1 MGDKLSI
8 VIPHEMKDEIDK
20 LKEVYKEDQSSL
32 IRRLL
37 WKSIKQEKIE
47 LALKDYIEDKISLG
61 RAAELANLSIWEI
74 VDELEKRKFTLNYK
88 LSEAQLE
95 IERLLKKHKKE

>member
-1 MGDKLSI
+1 
-8 VIPHEMKDEIDK
+8 MKEEIDK

-37 WKSIKQEKIE
+37 WKSIKQEKLE

-61 RAAELANLSIWEI
+61 KAAELANLSIWEI
-74 VDELEKRKFTLNYK
+74 TDELKKKKITFNYK

-95 IERLLKKHKKE
+95 IEKLLKKHEKE

>member
-20 LKEVYKEDQSSL
+20 LKEVYKEDQSTL

-37 WKSIKQEKIE
+37 WKSIKQEKLE

-61 RAAELANLSIWEI
+61 KAAELANLSIWEI
-74 VDELEKRKFTLNYK
+74 MDELKKSKITVNYK

-95 IERLLKKHKKE
+95 IEKLLKKHKKE

>member
-8 VIPHEMKDEIDK
+8 VIPNEMKDEIDK

-37 WKSIKQEKIE
+37 WKSIKQEKLE

-61 RAAELANLSIWEI
+61 KAAELANLSIWEI
-74 VDELEKRKFTLNYK
+74 IDELKKRKITFNYK

>member
-8 VIPHEMKDEIDK
+8 VIPNEMKDEIDK

-37 WKSIKQEKIE
+37 WKSIKQEKLE

-61 RAAELANLSIWEI
+61 KAAELANLSIWEMN
-74 VDELEKRKFTLNYK
+74 DELKKRKITLNYK
-88 LSEAQLE
+88 LAEAQLE
-95 IERLLKKHKKE
+95 IEKLLKKHEKE

>member
-8 VIPHEMKDEIDK
+8 VIPNEMKDEIDK
-20 LKEVYKEDQSSL
+20 LKDVYKEDQSSL

-37 WKSIKQEKIE
+37 WKSIKQEKLE

-61 RAAELANLSIWEI
+61 KAAELANLSIWEI
-74 VDELEKRKFTLNYK
+74 IDELKKRKITFNYK

>member
-8 VIPHEMKDEIDK
+8 VIPNEMKDEIDK

-37 WKSIKQEKIE
+37 WKSIKQEKLE

-61 RAAELANLSIWEI
+61 KAAELANLSIWEMN
-74 VDELEKRKFTLNYK
+74 DELKKRKIPLNYK

>member
-8 VIPHEMKDEIDK
+8 VIPNEMKDEIDK

-37 WKSIKQEKIE
+37 WKSIKQEKLE

-61 RAAELANLSIWEI
+61 KAAELANLSIWEI
-74 VDELEKRKFTLNYK
+74 NDELKKRKITLNYK

-95 IERLLKKHKKE
+95 IERLLKKHEKE

>member
-74 VDELEKRKFTLNYK
+74 VDELEK

>member
-1 MGDKLSI
+1 MNFL
-8 VIPHEMKDEIDK
+8 E
-20 LKEVYKEDQSSL
+20 SL
-32 IRRLL
+32 
-37 WKSIKQEKIE
+37 E

-61 RAAELANLSIWEI
+61 KAAELANLAIWEMN
-74 VDELEKRKFTLNYK
+74 DELKKRKFTLNYK

>member
-1 MGDKLSI
+1 MEK
-8 VIPHEMKDEIDK
+8 HN
-20 LKEVYKEDQSSL
+20 
-32 IRRLL
+32 
-37 WKSIKQEKIE
+37 QEKLE

-61 RAAELANLSIWEI
+61 KAAELANLSIWEMN
-74 VDELEKRKFTLNYK
+74 DELKKRKIPLNYK

>member
-8 VIPHEMKDEIDK
+8 IIPNEMKEEIDK

-37 WKSIKQEKIE
+37 WKSIKQEKLE

-61 RAAELANLSIWEI
+61 KAAELANLSIWEI
-74 VDELEKRKFTLNYK
+74 TDELKKKKITFNYK

-95 IERLLKKHKKE
+95 IEKLLKKHEKE